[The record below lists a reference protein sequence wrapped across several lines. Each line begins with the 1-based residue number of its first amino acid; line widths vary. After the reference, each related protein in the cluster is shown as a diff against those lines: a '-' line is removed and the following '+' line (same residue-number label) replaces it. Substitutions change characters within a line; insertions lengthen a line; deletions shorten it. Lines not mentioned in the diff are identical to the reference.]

1 MKFFRPYNIN
11 KLESIHQF
19 KIAGID
25 GKEIDFADFKG
36 KKVMIVNV
44 ASECGYTPQYAQMQE
59 LYERFQDKLVVVGF
73 PANNFG
79 GQEPGTHDQ
88 IQAFCTKNYGVTF
101 PLTAKIDIQTEPIY
115 QWLAQKS
122 QNKVLNSEV
131 KWNFSKYLLNENGQ
145 LVSFFPSGVS
155 PLDDVIVNYITK

>member
-1 MKFFRPYNIN
+1 LEIFQSYNIN

-19 KIAGID
+19 KITGID
-25 GKEIDFADFKG
+25 GKEIDFADFNG

-115 QWLAQKS
+115 QWLAQESKNGVMDS
-122 QNKVLNSEV
+122 QVQ
-131 KWNFSKYLLNENGQ
+131 WNFSKYLLDENGQ
-145 LVSFFPSGVS
+145 LVSCYPSSVS
-155 PLDDVIVNYITK
+155 PIDEVIIDFISK

>member
-1 MKFFRPYNIN
+1 M
-11 KLESIHQF
+11 ESIHQF
-19 KIAGID
+19 KITGID

-59 LYERFQDKLVVVGF
+59 LYERFQDKLVIVGF

-88 IQAFCTKNYGVTF
+88 IQSFCQKNYGVTF
-101 PLTAKIDIQTEPIY
+101 PLTTKIDISNNPIY
-115 QWLAQKS
+115 DWLSKKS
-122 QNKVLNSEV
+122 RNGVLNSKVE
-131 KWNFSKYLLNENGQ
+131 WNFSKYLLDENGK
-145 LVSFFPSGVS
+145 LVSFFPSAVS
-155 PLDDVIVNYITK
+155 PMDDYIVEYIDK